1 MSSTLDRDRRGSVMT
16 SIAALALAAMVAGCG
31 GASEAETTTDETPSV
46 MIGVENLFVAENH
59 LLQAGPSISGTLKPE
74 REATVRAEV
83 GGRMVRVAVED
94 GQPVRRG
101 QLLGQITDDA
111 LRDQLQSAHSGIRT
125 ATEAAEVARRNADR
139 AERLA
144 KGGAIAERDLEQ
156 ARWNATN
163 ADGLLEDAKARLALV
178 EQQWGHTQLRSP
190 IDGVVAERRVNTG
203 DVVTSGTALFTV
215 VDPSSLRL
223 EAQVPVS
230 ALGSLEVGT
239 PVPFR
244 VDGYG
249 DRRFDGRIERINPAV
264 DPNTRQV
271 RITVAL
277 PNKAGSL
284 VSGLFAQGRV
294 AIESREGV
302 VVPLSA
308 IDRRGLRPQVTR
320 VRAGVVERVDVTTG
334 IEDPAL
340 ELVELVN
347 GIAVGDTVVIGAAR
361 TVQTGAR
368 VSVTATA
375 ERVTGSN

>member
-1 MSSTLDRDRRGSVMT
+1 MSGTVHRGRLAPVIA
-16 SIAALALAAMVAGCG
+16 SISGLALTATLAGCG
-31 GASEAETTTDETPSV
+31 GASQAETATDETPSV
-46 MIGVENLFVAENH
+46 MIGVENLFVAEQRV
-59 LLQAGPSISGTLKPE
+59 LQTGPAISGTLQPE
-74 REATVRAEV
+74 REATVRAEL
-83 GGRMVRVAVED
+83 GGRLVRVTVEN

-111 LRDQLQSAHSGIRT
+111 LRDQLQSARSGVRT
-125 ATEAAEVARRNADR
+125 ATEAAEVARRNAER

-144 KGGAIAERDLEQ
+144 KGGAIAERELEQ
-156 ARWNATN
+156 ARWNATS
-163 ADGLLEDAKARLALV
+163 ADGQVEDAKARLASM
-178 EQQWGHTQLRSP
+178 EQQWGHTQLHSP

-223 EAQVPVS
+223 EALVPVS
-230 ALGSLEVGT
+230 ALGSLKVGT
-239 PVPFR
+239 PVPFL

-277 PNKAGSL
+277 PNKAGAL

-302 VVPLSA
+302 VVPTSA

-320 VRAGVVERVDVTTG
+320 VRAGVAERVEVTTG
-334 IEDPAL
+334 IEDPGL
-340 ELVELVN
+340 ELVELTA

-361 TVQTGAR
+361 TVQAGAR
-368 VSVTATA
+368 VSVAATA
-375 ERVTGSN
+375 ERAAGSN

>member
-1 MSSTLDRDRRGSVMT
+1 MASV
-16 SIAALALAAMVAGCG
+16 AALGLAAIVAGCG
-31 GASEAETTTDETPSV
+31 GASQAETTTDETPSV
-46 MIGVENLFVAENH
+46 MIGVENLFVAEQH
-59 LLQAGPSISGTLKPE
+59 LLQAGPSISGTLEPE
-74 REATVRAEV
+74 REATVRAEI
-83 GGRMVRVAVED
+83 GGRIVRVAVEN

-111 LRDQLQSAHSGIRT
+111 LRDQLQSARSGVRT
-125 ATEAAEVARRNADR
+125 ATEAAEVARRNAER
-139 AERLA
+139 AERLS

-163 ADGLLEDAKARLALV
+163 ADGIVEDAKARLASM

-190 IDGVVAERRVNTG
+190 IDGVVAERQVNTG

-230 ALGSLEVGT
+230 ALGSLAVGT
-239 PVPFR
+239 PVPFQ

-320 VRAGVVERVDVTTG
+320 VRAGVVERVEVTTG
-334 IEDPAL
+334 IEDPAQ
-340 ELVELVN
+340 ELIELVN

-368 VSVTATA
+368 VSVAATA
-375 ERVTGSN
+375 ERATGSN